1 MMIRNVLIPAVVVVL
16 SLIGAAA
23 LIATQADVRPAF
35 QEPVPTVVRVLEVT
49 PKQVKLSVHSQGTA
63 VPKTQSELV
72 PEVSGRV
79 TWISPSLV
87 AGGFFETG
95 EVLLKIDE
103 RNYRT
108 AVERSRANVSRAEAE
123 YEHARFEHGRL
134 VQLEKRQ
141 LTSRS
146 AMEGALRTMRVAEA
160 SMSDASAALE
170 QAEFDLE
177 RTQIQAPFTGL
188 VSTERVDLGQFVSRG
203 NAVATLYASG
213 TVEVRLPIAD
223 HQLAYLN
230 LALGHR
236 GLIDISVAPPVTLT
250 ADYAGKIY
258 TWEGHVVRTEGQID
272 AKSRMVNVVAS
283 VDNETAE
290 TPLTVGLFVEA
301 EIEGRL
307 AEDVVVLPR
316 NALRNGNQVL
326 VVDDD
331 NRLRY
336 RDVKPLRMYRDQVL
350 IREGLEAGE
359 RVCIS
364 PLQTVIDGM
373 PVEPIFEQISTI

>member
-1 MMIRNVLIPAVVVVL
+1 MMMRNVVIPAAVVVL

-146 AMEGALRTMRVAEA
+146 A
-160 SMSDASAALE
+160 
-170 QAEFDLE
+170 
-177 RTQIQAPFTGL
+177 
-188 VSTERVDLGQFVSRG
+188 
-203 NAVATLYASG
+203 
-213 TVEVRLPIAD
+213 
-223 HQLAYLN
+223 
-230 LALGHR
+230 
-236 GLIDISVAPPVTLT
+236 
-250 ADYAGKIY
+250 
-258 TWEGHVVRTEGQID
+258 
-272 AKSRMVNVVAS
+272 
-283 VDNETAE
+283 
-290 TPLTVGLFVEA
+290 
-301 EIEGRL
+301 
-307 AEDVVVLPR
+307 
-316 NALRNGNQVL
+316 
-326 VVDDD
+326 
-331 NRLRY
+331 
-336 RDVKPLRMYRDQVL
+336 
-350 IREGLEAGE
+350 
-359 RVCIS
+359 
-364 PLQTVIDGM
+364 
-373 PVEPIFEQISTI
+373 